1 MREFLLNSR
10 SLGFAR
16 DDEHMNLFFLILFI
30 RNSSASSTRRPL
42 LQRGRRNSHKKY
54 PPKNI
59 GEAYSPVGRVN
70 QTMNEHG
77 YHNGSECEKEVTP
90 FFFYVLKHIPKPPKN
105 QKTTSQKS
113 DDSASE
119 PKGKE
124 DVVRL
129 GDRPLEVG
137 REMFLIGEVAR
148 LEVPRTNA
156 ENGRVCDHLSGRLP
170 NHHTRSKR

>member
-54 PPKNI
+54 PPENI
-59 GEAYSPVGRVN
+59 REAYSPVGRVN
-70 QTMNEHG
+70 QTVNEHG
-77 YHNGSECEKEVTP
+77 YHNCSEREKEVVT
-90 FFFYVLKHIPKPPKN
+90 FFFHVLKHIPKPPKN

-113 DDSASE
+113 NDPASE
-119 PKGKE
+119 PKGE
-124 DVVRL
+124 EYIVRL

-137 REMFLIGEVAR
+137 REIFLIGEIAC

-156 ENGRVCDHLSGRLP
+156 ENGRVHNHFSGRLP
-170 NHHTRSKR
+170 YHHTRSKR